1 MTEKRG
7 LAMGVLIF
15 ASFMDLLDAT
25 IVNVALPSI
34 QDDLHASG
42 AQLEWIVGG
51 YLLAFA
57 VLMITGGRLGD
68 IVGRRRMFVIG
79 VVGFTVGS
87 LLACLAPTIGV
98 LLVAR
103 VVQGGFAAMMVPQ
116 MLSSLQALYSPRE
129 RAPMLGVVG
138 AVSGLSAVIGPVLG
152 GWLVSSDAFGI
163 GWRSIFLIN
172 LPVGVVLVALALRW
186 VPDTRSEHP
195 LRLDPLGLALATTGL
210 FGVVFALIE
219 GRQQD
224 WAPWIWAVGAGGLA
238 VLAAF
243 VVQQV
248 RRERTTGSALLPMR
262 LFTDRGFSAGLVTQ
276 GAFQGSL
283 AGFALVLTV
292 YVQTGLGWSAI
303 HAGMTLLPFSLGAFV
318 GTAISVPLGMKLG
331 KVVMV
336 VGAAAAVRGDRVG
349 AGHGAR
355 PGRRALHVGP
365 GAGAGRVRD
374 RARAARRAA
383 GRRRA
388 GHRPHERGRCRVRHL
403 RDGPAG
409 RSGARRRGDRHGV
422 LRCRRHV
429 VRRGDRC
436 APLSS
441 PPAGSPRSGTP
452 SPRSRACSCPRAP
465 RCTRT
470 RRPSSAS
477 WPGPRPRTRTTPSPP
492 DRHHER
498 RVVI

>member
-1 MTEKRG
+1 MTQMQLTPKRG

-34 QDDLHASG
+34 RRDLGASG

-68 IVGRRRMFVIG
+68 IFGRKRLFVAG
-79 VVGFTVGS
+79 VVGFTTGS
-87 LLACLAPTIGV
+87 LLACVAPTVGV

-138 AVSGLSAVIGPVLG
+138 AVSGMSAVIGPVLG
-152 GWLVSSDAFGI
+152 GWLVSSDAFGM

-172 LPVGVVLVALALRW
+172 LPIGVALVVLALRW

-195 LRLDPLGLALATTGL
+195 LRLDPVGLVLATAGL
-210 FGVVFALIE
+210 LGVVYALVE

-224 WAPWIWAVGAGGLA
+224 WAAWIWALGAAGLV
-238 VLAAF
+238 VLVAF
-243 VVQQV
+243 AVQQV
-248 RRERTTGSALLPMR
+248 RRERVTGSALLPMR
-262 LFTDRGFSAGLVTQ
+262 LFSDRGFSAGLVTQ

-303 HAGMTLLPFSLGAFV
+303 HAGLTLLPFSLGAFV
-318 GTAISVPLGMKLG
+318 GTGISVPLGMKLG

-336 VGAAAAVRGDRVG
+336 AGAALQSVATVWVLATVHGQADRLSTWDLVPALVVAGIGLGLLVVPLVDVALATVPTTEAGAASGAYGTVQQVGAAFGVAVIGTVFFGVVG
-349 AGHGAR
+349 TSYDASTLRSGLVDACW
-355 PGRRALHVGP
+355 V
-365 GAGAGRVRD
+365 
-374 RARAARRAA
+374 AA
-383 GRRRA
+383 GGYALCALASLCLPSRDQVHA
-388 GHRPHERGRCRVRHL
+388 HQEAVERE
-403 RDGPAG
+403 
-409 RSGARRRGDRHGV
+409 
-422 LRCRRHV
+422 
-429 VRRGDRC
+429 
-436 APLSS
+436 LSEE
-441 PPAGSPRSGTP
+441 PVA
-452 SPRSRACSCPRAP
+452 A
-465 RCTRT
+465 
-470 RRPSSAS
+470 
-477 WPGPRPRTRTTPSPP
+477 
-492 DRHHER
+492 
-498 RVVI
+498 

>member
-34 QDDLHASG
+34 RTDLDASG
-42 AQLEWIVGG
+42 AQLEWVVGG

-68 IVGRRRMFVIG
+68 IVGRRRMFVTG

-87 LLACLAPTIGV
+87 ALACVAPTIGV

-116 MLSSLQALYSPRE
+116 VLSSVQALYAPRE
-129 RAPMLGVVG
+129 RAAVFGVIG
-138 AVSGLSAVIGPVLG
+138 AVSGMSAVVGPLLG

-172 LPVGVVLVALALRW
+172 LPVGLVLVVLALRW
-186 VPDTRSEHP
+186 VPDTRSEQP
-195 LRLDPLGLALATTGL
+195 PRLDPVGLVLATAGL
-210 FGVVFALIE
+210 LGVVYALVE
-219 GRQQD
+219 GRSAD
-224 WAPWIWAVGAGGLA
+224 WAAWVWSVGAAGVA

-248 RRERTTGSALLPMR
+248 RRERRTGSALLPMR
-262 LFTDRGFSAGLVTQ
+262 LFSDRGFSAGLVTQ

-292 YVQTGLGWSAI
+292 YAQTGLGWSAI
-303 HAGMTLLPFSLGAFV
+303 HAGLTLLPFSLGAFV
-318 GTAISVPLGMKLG
+318 GTAVSVPLGTRLG

-336 VGAAAAVRGDRVG
+336 TGAGLQSAATVWVLATVRARGDALTTWSLVPALAVAGVGLGLLVVPLVDVALATIPVGEAGAASGAYGTVQQVGAALGVAVIGTVFFSVVGTAYDAGSLRSGLVAACWVA
-349 AGHGAR
+349 AGGYALAALASLLL
-355 PGRRALHVGP
+355 PSRAQVQAHQEAVEQEL
-365 GAGAGRVRD
+365 AGADTV
-374 RARAARRAA
+374 AA
-383 GRRRA
+383 
-388 GHRPHERGRCRVRHL
+388 
-403 RDGPAG
+403 
-409 RSGARRRGDRHGV
+409 
-422 LRCRRHV
+422 
-429 VRRGDRC
+429 
-436 APLSS
+436 
-441 PPAGSPRSGTP
+441 
-452 SPRSRACSCPRAP
+452 
-465 RCTRT
+465 
-470 RRPSSAS
+470 
-477 WPGPRPRTRTTPSPP
+477 
-492 DRHHER
+492 
-498 RVVI
+498 

>member
-1 MTEKRG
+1 MTEKSG

-34 QDDLHASG
+34 RNDLHANG
-42 AQLEWIVGG
+42 AQLEWTVGG

-68 IVGRRRMFVIG
+68 IFGRKRLFVTG
-79 VVGFTVGS
+79 VVGFTAGS

-129 RAPMLGVVG
+129 RAAMLGVVG
-138 AVSGLSAVIGPVLG
+138 GVSGLSAVIGPVLG
-152 GWLVSSDAFGI
+152 GWLVSSDAFGM

-172 LPVGVVLVALALRW
+172 LPVGLVLVVLALRW

-195 LRLDPLGLALATTGL
+195 LRLDPVGLVLATAGLA
-210 FGVVFALIE
+210 GVVYALVE

-224 WAPWIWAVGAGGLA
+224 WAAWIWTTGAAGLA

-248 RRERTTGSALLPMR
+248 RRERVGASPLLPMR
-262 LFTDRGFSAGLVTQ
+262 LFSDRGFSAGLVTQ
-276 GAFQGSL
+276 AAFQGSL

-292 YVQTGLGWSAI
+292 YVQTGLGWSAV
-303 HAGMTLLPFSLGAFV
+303 HAGFTLLPFSLGAFV
-318 GTAISVPLGMKLG
+318 GTGISVPLGMRLG

-336 VGAAAAVRGDRVG
+336 TGAALQSAATVWVLATVHNQADRLSTWDLVPALVVAGIGLGLLVVPLVDVALATVPTTEAGAASGAYGTVQQVGAALGVAVIGTVFFGVVG
-349 AGHGAR
+349 ASY
-355 PGRRALHVGP
+355 
-365 GAGAGRVRD
+365 D
-374 RARAARRAA
+374 AASLRSGLVDACWVAA
-383 GRRRA
+383 GGYALCALASLLLPSRSQVHA
-388 GHRPHERGRCRVRHL
+388 HQEAVERELAEEPV
-403 RDGPAG
+403 PA
-409 RSGARRRGDRHGV
+409 
-422 LRCRRHV
+422 
-429 VRRGDRC
+429 
-436 APLSS
+436 
-441 PPAGSPRSGTP
+441 
-452 SPRSRACSCPRAP
+452 
-465 RCTRT
+465 
-470 RRPSSAS
+470 
-477 WPGPRPRTRTTPSPP
+477 
-492 DRHHER
+492 
-498 RVVI
+498 

>member
-34 QDDLHASG
+34 RDDLGASG
-42 AQLEWIVGG
+42 AQLEWTVGG

-68 IVGRRRMFVIG
+68 IVGRRRMFVTG
-79 VVGFTVGS
+79 VVGFTAGS
-87 LLACLAPTIGV
+87 LLACLAPSIGV
-98 LLVAR
+98 LVVAR

-116 MLSSLQALYSPRE
+116 TLSSLQALYSPRE
-129 RAPMLGVVG
+129 RAGMLGVIG
-138 AVSGLSAVIGPVLG
+138 GVSGLSAVIGPVLG

-172 LPVGVVLVALALRW
+172 VPIGIVLVALALRW

-195 LRLDPLGLALATTGL
+195 LRIDPLGLVLVSLGL
-210 FGVVFALIE
+210 LGVVYALVE

-224 WAPWIWAVGAGGLA
+224 WAAWVWAVGAIGVAL
-238 VLAAF
+238 LAAF

-248 RRERTTGSALLPMR
+248 YRERTTGSALLPMR
-262 LFTDRGFSAGLVTQ
+262 LFSDRGFSAGLVTQ
-276 GAFQGSL
+276 GAFQGAL

-292 YVQTGLGWSAI
+292 YVQTGLGWSAM

-336 VGAAAAVRGDRVG
+336 TGAALQSAATVWVLSIVHGQADGLSTWHLVPPLVASGIGLGLLVVPLVDVALATVPTGEAGAASGAYGTVQQVGAALGVAVVGTVFFGVVGTSYDAAS
-349 AGHGAR
+349 
-355 PGRRALHVGP
+355 
-365 GAGAGRVRD
+365 
-374 RARAARRAA
+374 
-383 GRRRA
+383 
-388 GHRPHERGRCRVRHL
+388 L
-403 RDGPAG
+403 RDGLVAACWVAAGGYAVSALASLLLPSRHQVHAHQQDVERELAADEEPVPA
-409 RSGARRRGDRHGV
+409 
-422 LRCRRHV
+422 
-429 VRRGDRC
+429 
-436 APLSS
+436 
-441 PPAGSPRSGTP
+441 
-452 SPRSRACSCPRAP
+452 
-465 RCTRT
+465 
-470 RRPSSAS
+470 
-477 WPGPRPRTRTTPSPP
+477 
-492 DRHHER
+492 
-498 RVVI
+498 